1 MKKTFATKIMAI
13 LLVIVMAVFLYGF
26 AFPAETDDQAEQD
39 TNTAEATALT
49 EPKEEMNSQ
58 TRFLI
63 VGGAV
68 LAACAGFYV
77 FLSVK
82 TRRGK

>member
-1 MKKTFATKIMAI
+1 MKKTFATRILAI
-13 LLVIVMAVFLYGF
+13 LLVAVMALFLYGF

-39 TNTAEATALT
+39 TNAAETVALT
-49 EPKEEMNSQ
+49 EPAEEMNSQ

-77 FLSVK
+77 FLSLK
-82 TRRGK
+82 TRRRK